1 MALETMLDLKTLDL
15 LGRRVFLRLDLNV
28 PIKEGKV
35 LDYNRIKASLPTLYF
50 LISQG
55 AKVLVA
61 SHLGRPKTGEDR
73 KELSLEPVAS
83 ALNKEGFEVLFME
96 TPDSEAPQELLKGL
110 GGRKILMLENLRFAK
125 GETENSGELA
135 ARWARYTDIYVN
147 DAFGVSHR
155 NHASV
160 VALPQLVSRR
170 CQGFL
175 VTKEVEFLTK
185 IRDHPPSPFV
195 LVSGG
200 GKVGDKLGL
209 LESLAG
215 KVSHFIIGG
224 AMACSFLKARGYE
237 VGASRVEDKMLPMA
251 KKFLSSMEA
260 MGKKVHL
267 PVDHIVVKNLESDSF
282 QVTPG
287 PNVPESFMAVDIG
300 PQTCSQFAKV
310 LKEAACIFWNGPM
323 GVYEQKPFH
332 KGSVTIARALA
343 ESKALGVVGGGDS
356 AAVIKESG
364 FACSVDH
371 ISTGGGASLEFI
383 QGRRLP
389 GLEVLKVRG
398 SR

>member
-1 MALETMLDLKTLDL
+1 MMALEGMLDLKTLDL
-15 LGRRVFLRLDLNV
+15 RGQRVFLRLDLNV
-28 PIKEGKV
+28 PLKEGKV
-35 LDYNRIKASLPTLYF
+35 LDHNRIKASLPTLHF

-61 SHLGRPKTGEDR
+61 SHLGRPKTVEDQ
-73 KELSLEPVAS
+73 KTLSLKPVAS
-83 ALNKEGFEVLFME
+83 ALNKEGFGVLFME
-96 TPDSEAPQELLKGL
+96 TPDSDAPYELLKGL
-110 GGRKILMLENLRFAK
+110 GGKKIVMLENLRFAK

-135 ARWARYTDIYVN
+135 ARWARYTDVYIN

-155 NHASV
+155 NHASM

-200 GKVGDKLGL
+200 GKVSDKLGL

-215 KVSHFIIGG
+215 KVNHFIIGG
-224 AMACSFLKARGYE
+224 AMACSFLKAKGYD
-237 VGASRVEDKMLPMA
+237 VGASKVEQAMLPMA

-267 PVDHIVVKNLESDSF
+267 PLDHVVVKNLESERF
-282 QVTPG
+282 EVTPG
-287 PNVPESFMAVDIG
+287 PKVPESFMAVDIG
-300 PQTCSQFAKV
+300 PQTCVQFAKV
-310 LKEAACIFWNGPM
+310 LEEAACVFWNGPM

-332 KGSVTIARALA
+332 KGSVTIAQALGQ
-343 ESKALGVVGGGDS
+343 SKALSIVGRGGLCSCDQRLRIWLQCGSYFHRWGGRLGVYPRS
-356 AAVIKESG
+356 K
-364 FACSVDH
+364 
-371 ISTGGGASLEFI
+371 TT
-383 QGRRLP
+383 RP
-389 GLEVLKVRG
+389 
-398 SR
+398 